1 MPEKKAAFSKYQIF
15 VIAVL
20 AILQFSVILD
30 FMVLSPLGAI
40 LIDKLNIQTTQFGLV
55 VSAYAFSAGIS
66 GFLAAGFADRFDRK
80 KLLLFF
86 YTGFLLGTVCCA
98 LAPSYHYL
106 LIARIITGIFGGVI
120 GSVGFAI
127 ISDLFAME
135 TRGRVMG
142 FVQMA
147 FSASQVLGIPVGLYL
162 ANHFSWH
169 APFWMIAGFGFIV
182 CLVILI
188 YMKPINAHLQQP
200 QEKNPF
206 KHVFSTLSKSVYL
219 QAFLATTLLATGGFM
234 MMPFGS
240 AYSTNNLG
248 LSMEQLP
255 LLYGITGVF
264 TIIVGPLIG
273 KLSDKMGKYVM
284 FCAGSAVTIAV
295 IVFYTRLG
303 VTPFWI
309 ITAFSV
315 VMFAAI
321 SSRMISASAL
331 LTAVPDMKD
340 RGAFMSINSSIQ
352 QLAGGIGSYAAGRI
366 IVQGPNGIL
375 LHYEVMG
382 NVVIGSILITVLM
395 MYFLNQTVQRK
406 LAATAPG
413 VSANSSTAP
422 AV

>member
-1 MPEKKAAFSKYQIF
+1 MSENKAAFSRYQVF

-40 LIDKLNIQTTQFGLV
+40 LIDKLNIQTTQFGIV

-162 ANHFSWH
+162 ANHFNWH
-169 APFWMIAGFGFIV
+169 APFWMIAGFGFVV
-182 CLVILI
+182 CVVIWI
-188 YMKPINAHLQQP
+188 YMKPINAHLQQR
-200 QEKNPF
+200 QETNPF

-219 QAFLATTLLATGGFM
+219 QAFMATTLLATGGFM

-240 AYSTNNLG
+240 AYSTHNLG

-255 LLYGITGVF
+255 LLYGITGIF

-295 IVFYTRLG
+295 IIFYTRLG

-352 QLAGGIGSYAAGRI
+352 QLAGGIGSYVAGRI
-366 IVQGPNGIL
+366 IVQGTNGIL
-375 LHYEVMG
+375 LRYEVMG

-406 LAATAPG
+406 LAATAARVP
-413 VSANSSTAP
+413 VSPSP
-422 AV
+422 AI